1 MGQEERPTDK
11 RQYLLIGY
19 VAVCVVLVC
28 LTLVLA
34 LTSDTSVA
42 IAQPTLRATATRN
55 PIVLTAQADYATVVP
70 TPTRSGS

>member
-19 VAVCVVLVC
+19 VAICVVMVM
-28 LTLVLA
+28 LTLMLA
-34 LTSDTSVA
+34 LTEGDSVE
-42 IAQPTLRATATRN
+42 AQPTLRATATRN
-55 PIVLTAQADYATVVP
+55 PIILTAQAEYATVVP